1 MVNWFTDPA
10 WDLVKIKLK
19 LTVRGLKQSV
29 AAPREHPRAG
39 VWHGSGPALTGSGR
53 LWFGSWRDAR
63 AAPPRGCMHG

>member
-10 WDLVKIKLK
+10 WDRVKIKLK

-29 AAPREHPRAG
+29 AAPESTHGPVCGAAAG
-39 VWHGSGPALTGSGR
+39 LLRGLWR
-53 LWFGSWRDAR
+53 LWSVRGGDAR

>member
-10 WDLVKIKLK
+10 WDRVKIKLK

-39 VWHGSGPALTGSGR
+39 VWRGSGPALAGSGAS
-53 LWFGSWRDAR
+53 GSVRGGDAR
-63 AAPPRGCMHG
+63 ATPPRGCMHG